1 MATTDK
7 TTETRAG
14 ADGARADASLTE
26 LQRAGFGQMAWMSA
40 AMAETVAALG
50 NEVVQFVSTRI
61 AEDFKTQ
68 HALLNCKDLTE
79 AQKIQAE
86 FVQKALEQYTAE
98 SGKLVQLGAGVMT
111 AAMPRRKK
119 DSGPV

>member
-1 MATTDK
+1 MATTDNK
-7 TTETRAG
+7 TQTNAPAAG
-14 ADGARADASLTE
+14 TAAEATLTE
-26 LQRAGFGQMAWMSA
+26 LQRAGLGQMAWMSA
-40 AMAETVAALG
+40 AMAETLAALG

-61 AEDFKTQ
+61 TEDFKTQ

-98 SGKLVQLGAGVMT
+98 TGKLVQLGTGVMT
-111 AAMPRRKK
+111 AAMPKRKK
-119 DSGPV
+119 DGGPV